1 MTGPGRRGL
10 GTRRNARL
18 TLAAHELG
26 VQQKAQSSDY
36 DGVRGVR
43 QTSLQLGKADRAIR
57 QTR

>member
-1 MTGPGRRGL
+1 
-10 GTRRNARL
+10 L